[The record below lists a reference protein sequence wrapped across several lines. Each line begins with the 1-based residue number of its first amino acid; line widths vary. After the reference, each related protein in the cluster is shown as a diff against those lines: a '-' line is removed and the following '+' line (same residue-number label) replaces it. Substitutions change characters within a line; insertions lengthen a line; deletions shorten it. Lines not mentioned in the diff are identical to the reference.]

1 RQLGGALGRPA
12 EDAGALDRIDARFI
26 LFAVGIPMDAAM
38 GAAVVAHA
46 ERVVSAVEPWGRR
59 RAYLNFAERPTA
71 SVTAFDEDAHAR
83 LLATRARY
91 DGRSMMRA
99 NHRIEG

>member
-1 RQLGGALGRPA
+1 MSYILDALRRA
-12 EDAGALDRIDARFI
+12 E
-26 LFAVGIPMDAAM
+26 
-38 GAAVVAHA
+38 A
-46 ERVVSAVEPWGRR
+46 ERGRGGVPGLHSQAVLVPGV
-59 RAYLNFAERPTA
+59 APVAERPTA

-83 LLATRARY
+83 LLAIRARY